1 MSKKNLLNES
11 TIRKFM
17 KLASIEPLAS
27 DFIGRIKE
35 SDEELEEQWSPKDVE
50 KMKDLPV
57 PGKGET
63 VADFEKKI
71 QQGIAGKGEAPAPPK
86 DRRKAPP
93 KPSPEELAKQK
104 AARQLRT
111 MQTAADKVGRGQS
124 VEDFEKM
131 LDKALKEEDLDP
143 DLGDAEEELELG
155 AEEEPDL
162 GGEEELGGDAE
173 VSLDEDE
180 VEALRAALEAAQS
193 VMDKLAGGLEDE
205 PMGDDDLGAFD
216 DEADDELDAE
226 IDDDE
231 SMPMAEEDETL
242 AETIYKQVLKKLSNR
257 R

>member
-35 SDEELEEQWSPKDVE
+35 SDEELEEQWKPGDVK
-50 KMKDLPV
+50 KMKNLPT
-57 PGKGET
+57 PGEGES
-63 VADFEKKI
+63 VADFEAKLKK
-71 QQGIAGKGEAPAPPK
+71 AASGETQVATPPSSPPARPK
-86 DRRKAPP
+86 Q
-93 KPSPEELAKQK
+93 SPEELAKQK
-104 AARQLRT
+104 AAKQLKV
-111 MQTAADKVGRGQS
+111 MAAANKVNRGQS
-124 VEDFEKM
+124 VKDFEDM

-143 DLGDAEEELELG
+143 DLGAAEEELELG
-155 AEEEPDL
+155 AEEELEL
-162 GGEEELGGDAE
+162 GAEEEEAAPSAE
-173 VSLDEDE
+173 VSLDEEE

-193 VMDKLAGGLEDE
+193 VMDKLEGGLEDE